1 MADPIDKYLAE
12 LGQRLVNELTAKLDQ
27 KGKVASGNLR
37 QSIGY
42 KVVRNGDEL
51 AFQITADEYYQ
62 QVDKGRGKSTKKGD
76 KPLSAIIYEW
86 IIRKGIPVG
95 ELTRAGAAK
104 KFGGR
109 KRLRSLIENRRRGMA
124 FAIARKIHKRGYKGS
139 NFWSEVVNEELL
151 TQVEKE
157 IALLFRVQIQATLT
171 DGNNNT
177 SAA

>member
-1 MADPIDKYLAE
+1 MADPIEKYLAR
-12 LGQRLVNELTAKLDQ
+12 LGQRVVNELTAKLDQ

-37 QSIGY
+37 QSIGF
-42 KVVRNGDEL
+42 KVVRRGDEL

-62 QVDKGRGKSTKKGD
+62 QVDKGRNPSKKKGD
-76 KPLSAIIYEW
+76 RPLHNIIYEW
-86 IIRKGIPVG
+86 IIRKGLPVG

-109 KRLRSLIENRRRGMA
+109 KRLRSIIEQRRRGMA

-151 TQVEKE
+151 AQVEKE
-157 IALLFRVQIQATLT
+157 IALMFRVQIQASLT

-177 SAA
+177 PAA